1 MAAKKNDDIDLLDFE
16 DDNQVDDAPE
26 DLLDGLTEDNAVAWK
41 PADDDFDGPDAIQGK
56 VTERYEVEND
66 YGDDMIPVIVVDTGE
81 TDSEGKPVEWSVRG
95 YHSILKGEIEK
106 KNPQPGD
113 RVGIKYF
120 GKRESKVKGHKPM
133 EVYKMNVRKAA

>member
-26 DLLDGLTEDNAVAWK
+26 DLLDGLTEDTAVAWK
-41 PADDDFDGPDAIQGK
+41 PADDEFDGPDAIQGE
-56 VTERYEVEND
+56 VTERYTVEND
-66 YGDDMIPVIVVDTGE
+66 FGDDEIPVIVVQTADE
-81 TDSEGKPVEWSVRG
+81 EWSVRG
-95 YHSILKGEIEK
+95 YHKILRDEINK
-106 KNPQPGD
+106 KDPQPGD

-120 GKRESKVKGHKPM
+120 GPRESKVKGHKPM